1 MTAFTDFT
9 GLQLWLEADAGIT
22 VSNNAALGQHGGPL
36 GSPGHTWNDAGTVEG
51 TTDDIFGDTLNADP
65 YRFNPTYRTGIINSL
80 PVVRFLESNT
90 PSRDNALF
98 TNHRV
103 MVDRG
108 SPATGLITTTAFTAF
123 ALLRIN
129 SFDLDD
135 GGWWWVW
142 GPSGTHPWTG
152 LQVNAVSGSPVLYAA
167 HEAASGGI
175 HSLSWNIALDTWYLV
190 ELWHDGTTFRG
201 LVNGCE
207 PQEIASGTMYDVTT
221 SILEIGNPHN
231 ADFRDVS
238 WDLPLE
244 VIYDEQRN
252 YVERA
257 LLRRMIAD
265 KYALT
270 INACGCPNPPDT
282 IADLTLWVEAG
293 INQDTLGNGDPVT
306 PWNEAGA
313 VGTTSY
319 SDLTDGGDPGFAAP
333 HYSTTDGPCSTPVIH
348 FAEALS
354 GATEGLS
361 TEYTGGRQL
370 SPGSSNFDPAN
381 SVFAMAAGTYM
392 TLFRVP
398 TLPASS
404 DPAAFLVLDGD
415 RNATIVVA
423 NSDYATDFLGLTD
436 DPGDPGNQCDRAIPK
451 LADGVVR
458 VDVLIDDYVASPDF
472 DVRTNDVF
480 RIASF
485 PYVAGQWVL
494 IWFRLGGGE
503 IHIER
508 AGVVGYDFAQDGGF
522 GPQPQFQMSFING
535 RIAYGTDIKLAFGYR
550 RSLTNGE
557 ITALISSYITCG
569 YPCLDFSGGGSA
581 CVPTSG
587 LTLYLDST
595 RVGVLSDGDSIALWP
610 EAGPIAN
617 VYPNDMVAGVGFK
630 PTVKA
635 LYGGCKVV
643 RFEEDGITHRR
654 MATRTRRFDDAG
666 VDPTIEL
673 LSETG
678 FTIIAMGR
686 ALGIP
691 TSVSGYEFDF
701 LFDYDSGGNAYIE
714 GGLFNYPTSG
724 VRPGGDFVTAG
735 VHPLFYLYN
744 DDNSPVAEWAWNVPV
759 LPEEWILMVVRWDG
773 TTIRGTINRANEKTN
788 TVSTF
793 SATFPLGWVTG
804 FNDFNSLD
812 VGNRGDIGFLLSYNR
827 YLDNTEL
834 NGLLDCL
841 EAQCLGPGGGSGSG
855 VRVRN
860 TQFMRIGAGAGL

>member
-1 MTAFTDFT
+1 MVDFNDYS
-9 GLQLWLEADAGIT
+9 GLQLWIEADTIT
-22 VSNNAALGQHGGPL
+22 GLSDGDPLVADPADGDPGGNVP
-36 GSPGHTWNDAGTVEG
+36 PFATWPDAGPVENYS
-51 TTDDIFGDTLNADP
+51 DDIYSTSDPDTT
-65 YRFNPTYRTGIINSL
+65 PTWHTNVLCSK
-80 PVVRFLESNT
+80 PVVRFVSPHGSAGDELTSFNRRT
-90 PSRDNALF
+90 RPQFGPHSSLTSSSTGFTTFQLF
-98 TNHRV
+98 RIN
-103 MVDRG
+103 D
-108 SPATGLITTTAFTAF
+108 LTTTTDEIK
-123 ALLRIN
+123 L
-129 SFDLDD
+129 
-135 GGWWWVW
+135 W
-142 GPSGTHPWTG
+142 GLP
-152 LQVNAVSGSPVLYAA
+152 
-167 HEAASGGI
+167 ESGGLVGLSF
-175 HSLSWNIALDTWYLV
+175 SLRDAAGTGPGTIPTLTLAVQTNVAVYRRTMQVTVGLWYLV
-190 ELWHDGTTFRG
+190 ESSWDGSTLSLR
-201 LVNGCE
+201 VNAGT
-207 PQEIASGTMYDVTT
+207 PLTIATSGTIT
-221 SILEIGNPHN
+221 SVASFSYMGDSSPGAQWE
-231 ADFRDVS
+231 F
-238 WDLPLE
+238 DLVGS
-244 VIYDEQRN
+244 VIYDEAKTSSDLTDIRGIW
-252 YVERA
+252 YS
-257 LLRRMIAD
+257 
-265 KYALT
+265 KYFCL
-270 INACGCPNPPDT
+270 CQDPPDS

-293 INQDTLGNGDPVT
+293 VNQAGLLNGDPVT
-306 PWNEAGA
+306 PWNEAGP

-319 SDLTDGGDPGFAAP
+319 SDLQDGGDISATAP

-494 IWFRLGGGE
+494 IWFRLGGGA

-686 ALGIP
+686 ALGTP

-714 GGLFNYPTSG
+714 GGLFNYATSG
-724 VRPGGDFVTAG
+724 TVAGGDFVTAG

-744 DDNSPVAEWAWNVPV
+744 DDNSPVAEWAWNIPV
-759 LPEEWILMVVRWDG
+759 LPEEWILLVVRWDG

-788 TVSTF
+788 AVSTF

-804 FNDFNSLD
+804 FNDFNSLN

-834 NGLLDCL
+834 NTLLDCL

-860 TQFMRIGAGAGL
+860 TQFIRVGAGAGL